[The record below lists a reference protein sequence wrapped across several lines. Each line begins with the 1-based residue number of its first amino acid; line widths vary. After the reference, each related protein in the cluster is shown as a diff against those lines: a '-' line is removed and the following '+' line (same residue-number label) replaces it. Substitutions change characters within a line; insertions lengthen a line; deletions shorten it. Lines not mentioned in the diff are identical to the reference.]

1 MIKKV
6 TVRYLKRFA
15 EQEFDLS
22 DHVILAG
29 PNNSGKTTLLQAV
42 MIWNMA
48 MRLWMEKRGP
58 ETGSKAK
65 LRTGVP
71 ISRRD
76 FTALPL
82 REMNL
87 LWTDT
92 STALK
97 KVELQEGQ
105 KLGQPRVM
113 SITLHGVDGSES
125 WESTFEFRY
134 TSSEQIN
141 VKPAGEADSAVPL
154 AARGLQVVHVPP
166 FSGIG
171 AEETGYDL
179 PYQNLLIG
187 QGKAG
192 DILRNLILE
201 VFKKTRYDPADDAW
215 PELCKHIREIFHF
228 ELLPPEYEGKPF
240 ILCEYLPG
248 IARRGQGK
256 GGLSTLDIASAGSG
270 FHQVLLLLSF
280 FYARPATVLLLDEP
294 DAHLHVILQKQIYDR
309 LRLIASQRKCQ
320 LLIATHSEIL
330 IDGTSPDRILSFYRE
345 PHLLL
350 DNPERDQVR
359 EAIRRLPS
367 TDILLA
373 EEAGG
378 VLYLEGET
386 DFNLLMAWAKI
397 LDHPLHEWLSQ
408 SPFWHSNQGR
418 DPREA
423 RGHFFA
429 LRAIRDS
436 IKGILLLDGDNRA
449 MPDHDLTA
457 NGLTISRWQRY
468 EVENYLLVPD
478 ALLRFIGRQSL
489 PLFEDAA
496 RKHLADEIPPAAYR
510 TPLSEHDYLTNT
522 PASKTLLPGL
532 FAAASMSIKKKEY
545 YLIAAQMLKDE
556 VHPEVRDK
564 LDEIASALGV
574 VAQEN

>member
-1 MIKKV
+1 MITKV

-15 EQEFDLS
+15 DQEFDLA

-48 MRLWMEKRGP
+48 MRFWMERRGP
-58 ETGSKAK
+58 ESGSRAK
-65 LRTGVP
+65 QRTGVP
-71 ISRRD
+71 ISRKD

-82 REMNL
+82 REMGL

-92 STALK
+92 STGLK
-97 KVELQEGQ
+97 KDELQEGQ

-113 SITLHGVDGSES
+113 SITLKGVESGES

-134 TSSEQIN
+134 TSSEQIT
-141 VKPAGEADSAVPL
+141 VKPAGESDVAVPL
-154 AARGLQVVHVPP
+154 AARDLKVVHVPP

-192 DILRNLILE
+192 DILRNLLLE
-201 VFKKTRYDPADDAW
+201 VHKKSGDRSDAAGW
-215 PELCKHIREIFHF
+215 SELCRHIREIFGF
-228 ELLPPEYEGKPF
+228 ELLPPVYEGKPY

-248 IARRGQGK
+248 IPRK
-256 GGLSTLDIASAGSG
+256 GHGNSGLPALDIASAGSG

-294 DAHLHVILQKQIYDR
+294 DAHLHVVLQKQIYDR
-309 LRLIASQRKCQ
+309 LRLIASFRKCQ
-320 LLIATHSEIL
+320 LLIATHSEVL
-330 IDGTSPDRILSFYRE
+330 IDGTSPDQILSFYRR

-350 DNPERDQVR
+350 DNTERERVR

-373 EEAGG
+373 EEAGA
-378 VLYLEGET
+378 VLYVEGET
-386 DFNLLMAWAKI
+386 DFNLLRAWARV
-397 LDHPLHEWLSQ
+397 LGHPLHEWLTR

-418 DPREA
+418 NPAEA
-423 RGHFFA
+423 KGHFFA
-429 LRAIRDS
+429 LRAINEN
-436 IKGILLLDGDNRA
+436 ICGILLLDADNRGL
-449 MPDHDLTA
+449 PDHELA
-457 NGLTISRWQRY
+457 APGLTIRRWRRY
-468 EVENYLLVPD
+468 EVENYLIVPS
-478 ALLRFIGRQSL
+478 ALGRFVGSRMG
-489 PLFEDAA
+489 PLFAEVAQ
-496 RKHLADEIPPAAYR
+496 KYLKDEIPPAAFR
-510 TPLSEHDYLTNT
+510 EPLMDHDYLINT

-532 FAAASMSIKKKEY
+532 FAAVSMDVKKTDY
-545 YLIAAQMLKDE
+545 YQVAEQMRPDE
-556 VHPEVRDK
+556 VSREVSEMLDK
-564 LDEIASALGV
+564 IASVCTRVG
-574 VAQEN
+574 